1 MGRNMKKIIGF
12 LIFVIILLNAAS
24 LQAQNT
30 PSQISDEQKLANTQK
45 EIPIHKQ
52 QFYET
57 ISNGEV
63 QNILLNGTPE
73 DLKNLLDKKINVN
86 IDYGCSTLLNKA
98 IQSLIAN
105 QNPAATPED
114 ALEKVKMLIDAGADV
129 NLATC
134 GLTPLATL
142 TGIPDFARKME
153 KTYIETIMSNID
165 YSSDMCHVNGVLK
178 ICKDTTPSEREQ
190 MKIEIHKVFQ
200 DEIKKI
206 EPYYIKIAEI
216 LLQHGA
222 DINKK
227 SNGIAPLHFAADVP
241 NNEKPI
247 LLKYLLEKGAD
258 VNIRDFQGSTPLF
271 VANFADN
278 KEVIDLLIKF
288 GADVTI
294 RNDKGIL
301 YKDFKTGELYNYSY

>member
-1 MGRNMKKIIGF
+1 MKKTVGF
-12 LIFVIILLNAAS
+12 LFFVIVMLSVAS

-30 PSQISDEQKLANTQK
+30 PSQISDEQELVGNRK
-45 EIPIHKQ
+45 EMSGHKQ
-52 QFYET
+52 QFYDA

-63 QNILLNGTPE
+63 QNILLNGTSE

-98 IQSLIAN
+98 IQSLVAN
-105 QNPAATPED
+105 QNPATAPED

-153 KTYIETIMSNID
+153 KTYIDMIMSNID
-165 YSSDMCHVNGVLK
+165 YSLDMCHVNGVPK

-190 MKIEIHKVFQ
+190 MKVEIHKIFQ
-200 DEIKKI
+200 EEIMKI

-216 LLQHGA
+216 LLEHGA

-227 SNGIAPLHFAADVP
+227 SNGIAPLHFAANVP

-288 GADVTI
+288 GADTAI

-301 YKDFKTGELYNYSY
+301 YKDFKTGELYDYSY